1 MLNHSAHSTSLTSN
15 EDGSS
20 LIELAVSG
28 LLIAILVVGL
38 MGALIVGL
46 RAGATLDVRDLG
58 RMAGRAQMEYTL
70 ALPYSS
76 DYDESPTTPA
86 TLVTSVGANSIASD
100 TLQSLDMSA
109 VSTLDGVGETASIE
123 MYKANRFLDNVFIAP
138 PSGGIEIHQVF
149 DVPTLNKNQN
159 FFVVVEVFPSVTAT
173 DIEVRWQLAEEG
185 QGLISVF
192 QGKPFGDGNGFANGA
207 GGGSPKVGFGNIKGD
222 DLGIVARDIEPG
234 FYTIHLNMQA
244 KTTPS
249 SVTISCL
256 CFGVG

>member
-1 MLNHSAHSTSLTSN
+1 MLNLTAHSTPLTSN

-28 LLIAILVVGL
+28 LLIAVLVVGL

-46 RAGATLDVRDLG
+46 RAGANVDVRDLG
-58 RMAGRAQMEYTL
+58 RMAGRSQIEHTL
-70 ALPYSS
+70 ALPFSS
-76 DYDESPTTPA
+76 DYDESPSTPA
-86 TLVTSVGANSIASD
+86 TLDTNVGANTVTSD

-109 VSTLDGVGETASIE
+109 LSTLQGVGETASIE
-123 MYKANRFLDNVFIAP
+123 TYKANRFLDDVFIAP
-138 PSGGIEIHQVF
+138 PSGGLEIHQVF
-149 DVPTLNKNQN
+149 DIPTLNKNQN

-185 QGLISVF
+185 QGLISIF

-222 DLGIVARDIEPG
+222 DLGILARDVAPG

-249 SVTISCL
+249 AVTISCL
-256 CFGVG
+256 CPGAG